1 MRVSEF
7 RKAVAKIG
15 CQKVREGGNHEI
27 WYSPITGE
35 YFRLSRDRNK
45 DLTPEAESKLR
56 KLAGLKK

>member
-7 RKAVAKIG
+7 RKAIKKIG
-15 CQKVREGGNHEI
+15 CSKILEGGDHEI
-27 WYSPITGE
+27 WYSPITKE

-45 DLTPEAESKLR
+45 DLTPETENKLR